1 MKITFLGT
9 ADGLPRPGHHCTSTM
24 IEENGA
30 IYLIDAGAPVADLLL
45 RLGKDFKSIKAIFN
59 THGHN
64 DHLDGALQLLN
75 LCNWAYKDSSYD
87 VFLPEQKIADGILGY
102 MQCFSSQPI
111 ETERLRLKSFGAGT
125 VYEDN
130 SIRVTAIP
138 THHCD
143 PRPSYAFFVESRAGR
158 RVLFTGDLSVVN
170 GDFPEIAYEEPTDL
184 IVCEMAHFGA
194 EHLAPCLK
202 KCKTKQVIFNH
213 YQRRKERDILQLS
226 QCAGLPFPVHAAKD
240 MDIIEVY

>member
-9 ADGLPRPGHHCTSTM
+9 SDGLPRPGHFCTSTM

-30 IYLIDAGAPVADLLL
+30 IYLIDTGAPVADLLL
-45 RLGKDFKSIKAIFN
+45 GLGKNFNNIKAIFN

-75 LCNWAYKDSSYD
+75 LCSWAYKGSSYD
-87 VFLPEQKIADGILGY
+87 VFLPEQGIKDGILAY
-102 MQCFSSQPI
+102 MQSISSQPI
-111 ETERLRLKSFGAGT
+111 ETERLRLNTFSAGV
-125 VYEDN
+125 VYEDEN
-130 SIRVTAIP
+130 IRVTAIP
-138 THHCD
+138 TRHCE
-143 PRPSYAFFVESRAGR
+143 PRPSYAFFVESSTGL

-170 GDFPEIAYEEPTDL
+170 GDFPEIAYEEKTHL

-194 EHLAPCLK
+194 DHIAPCLK

-213 YQRRKERDILQLS
+213 YQRRRERDILHLS
-226 QCAGLPFPVHAAKD
+226 QCEGLPFPVHAAKD